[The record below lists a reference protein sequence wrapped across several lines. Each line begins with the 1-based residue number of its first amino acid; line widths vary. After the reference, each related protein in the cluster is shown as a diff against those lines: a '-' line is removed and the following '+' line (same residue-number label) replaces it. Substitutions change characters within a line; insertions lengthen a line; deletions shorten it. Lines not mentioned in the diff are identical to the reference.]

1 MRRIVINRTQIMIAL
16 MMAGSLQCSEGDDL
30 IAEAQSGL
38 TAAQEI
44 AFCRSSGLNV
54 IIGTSN
60 NDVING
66 TAGADC
72 IVALGG
78 QDTINAGG
86 GDDIVFGG
94 DGDDIIN
101 GGDGNDI
108 LNGGS
113 GQ

>member
-1 MRRIVINRTQIMIAL
+1 MGNRGAKGMVVAL
-16 MMAGSLQCSEGDDL
+16 AFGLGGLAACGAGAGDDDVTTVQ
-30 IAEAQSGL
+30 ATL
-38 TAAQEI
+38 TASPGDPV

-78 QDTINAGG
+78 QDS
-86 GDDIVFGG
+86 
-94 DGDDIIN
+94 IN
-101 GGDGNDI
+101 GMGGNDI
-108 LNGGS
+108 IFGVTATT
-113 GQ
+113 